1 MCRNKDNYNMQNNN
15 DTPTNAVDRKQP
27 LALMPDRLFFHTIK
41 QHGPMSRASIAKL
54 TGISR
59 PTISESAQRLL
70 KQGLVIETKRKT
82 QNKQGR
88 AGIIYEINATKGVI
102 LALAIDVKQIQ
113 LRLTNLALGVIRDQC
128 FTIDPS
134 WNKQDFIKAVIQIME
149 LSLHD
154 QQAPLLSIGVSVA
167 TPVNATTGEIIAL
180 PFSQFTVIHG
190 INFKQLFSHH
200 FNCTVT
206 IDNDVNWATLAE
218 KANGIAQQESN
229 FMFIYFGE
237 GIGGGVYFDNHL
249 IKGASGMAG
258 ELGHI
263 MIEDGVN
270 LQDYVHKHKLQ
281 EALEAGD
288 DLTSHPALQVISRI
302 IASMATVINP
312 NMFVLGGPLTKYPTF
327 IPAIIALTRP
337 QLFTPTLIVPSDAPN
352 FAPLNGVETGAYEVA
367 LAQFGLPKP
376 DEVSQ

>member
-1 MCRNKDNYNMQNNN
+1 MQNNKDNGSQKSEKR
-15 DTPTNAVDRKQP
+15 AP
-27 LALMPDRLFFHTIK
+27 LALMPDRHFFHSIK

-59 PTISESAQRLL
+59 PTISESAQRLVKL
-70 KQGLVIETKRKT
+70 GLVNETKRKT

-88 AGIIYEINATKGVI
+88 AGIIYEINASKGII

-113 LRLTNLALGVIRDQC
+113 LRLTNLALGVIRDQS
-128 FTIDPS
+128 FTIDPG
-134 WNKQDFIKAVIQIME
+134 WDKQDFIKAIIQIVE
-149 LSLHD
+149 LSLND
-154 QQAPLLSIGVSVA
+154 QQAPLLAIGVSVA
-167 TPVNATTGEIIAL
+167 TPVNTTTGEIIAL
-180 PFSQFTVIHG
+180 PFSQFTVIHE
-190 INFKQLFSHH
+190 INFKHLLHSH
-200 FNCTVT
+200 FQCPVT

-218 KANGIAQQESN
+218 KANGIARHESD
-229 FMFIYFGE
+229 FVFIYFGE

-249 IKGASGMAG
+249 IRGAAGMAG

-263 MIEDGVN
+263 MIEEGVN

-288 DLTSHPALQVISRI
+288 DLTTHPALIIISRI
-302 IASMATVINP
+302 IASMATIMNP

-337 QLFTPTLIVPSDAPN
+337 QLFTPTLIVASEAPN
-352 FAPLNGVETGAYEVA
+352 FAPLNGVEAGTYDLA
-367 LAQFGLPKP
+367 LAEFGLPAP
-376 DEVSQ
+376 DDLAIK